1 MARPPADDGACTLC
15 GVVRVDCVRLPI
27 GCGGLMVPL
36 VVLRKTG
43 VLDREASG
51 DTVAGVPTVDVERL
65 HCPLLH
71 AGQ

>member
-1 MARPPADDGACTLC
+1 MTPA
-15 GVVRVDCVRLPI
+15 
-27 GCGGLMVPL
+27 
-36 VVLRKTG
+36 VVLRTTG

-51 DTVAGVPTVDVERL
+51 DTVAGVPTADVERL